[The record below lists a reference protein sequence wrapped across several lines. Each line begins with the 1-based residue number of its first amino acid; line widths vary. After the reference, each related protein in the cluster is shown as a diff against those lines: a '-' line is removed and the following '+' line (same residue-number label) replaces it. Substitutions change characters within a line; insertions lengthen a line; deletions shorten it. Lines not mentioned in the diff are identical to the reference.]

1 MDPASDAEQL
11 PILLDPAS
19 SDEYSPVPLA
29 PAVREARKLSW
40 ANATDNAR
48 RLGMSRRDFL
58 RTSMGAATVLLAL
71 QACSRDNNRGGRFDL
86 PGDAG
91 LDRDAAG
98 SVLDRDLPVIDAQT
112 HFLDYDLN
120 TPEPPRFFGDHFP
133 QAQCGAADARACFTV
148 DQFVDVV
155 FTRSE
160 TALCVLSAIA
170 APDPHQGQ
178 LPVETMARARQR
190 VAEVVGPGRMLLH
203 GLLAPSERSL
213 AAVHDDLEAIVTTFE
228 VSGWKAYTNNG
239 RAWRLDD
246 GDRNLPQVGLPSLQ
260 KIVDLGVPRICVHK
274 GISGG
279 DDALAP
285 ADVGPAAKQF
295 PNVKFGVYHSG
306 WEPEVPEGPFTQATA
321 GRGTNRLIAS
331 LQGAG
336 IRPNQNVFAEIGSTW
351 FNVMRK
357 PDDAAHVIGKL
368 LVHVGEDRLMWGTDS
383 IWYGSPQDQI
393 QAFRTFQISEA
404 LQAAHGYP
412 RMTPQLRA
420 KVFGLNAVKP
430 YNLNARSVRQY
441 TERDAVAR
449 EKAEYAQAPNPSFAT
464 YGPQNRRQFLNL
476 MRASGGGP

>member
-1 MDPASDAEQL
+1 MDPTSDAEQL

-19 SDEYSPVPLA
+19 SDEYSPVPLSA
-29 PAVREARKLSW
+29 TVREARKRAW
-40 ANATDNAR
+40 ASATDNAR

-71 QACSRDNNRGGRFDL
+71 QACSRDDNRGGRFDL

-91 LDRDAAG
+91 LDGDAAD

-112 HFLDYDLN
+112 HFLDFDLA

-148 DQFVDVV
+148 DQYVDVM
-155 FTRSE
+155 FARSE

-203 GLLAPSERSL
+203 GLLAPSERPLS
-213 AAVHDDLEAIVTTFE
+213 AVHEDLEAIATTFE

-260 KIVDLGVPRICVHK
+260 KIVDLGIPRICVHK

-295 PNVKFGVYHSG
+295 PGVKFAVYHSG
-306 WEPEVPEGPFTQATA
+306 WEPEVPEGPFTRATA
-321 GRGTNRLIAS
+321 GRGTNRLVAS

-336 IRPNQNVFAEIGSTW
+336 IRPNQNVYAEIGSTW

-357 PDDAAHVIGKL
+357 PDEAAHVIGKM

-383 IWYGSPQDQI
+383 IWYGPPQGQI
-393 QAFRTFQISEA
+393 DAFRAFQISEEF
-404 LQAAHGYP
+404 QEKFGYP
-412 RMTPQLRA
+412 ALTDAIKGKILAR
-420 KVFGLNAVKP
+420 NAASF
-430 YNLNARSVRQY
+430 YDLDISR
-441 TERDAVAR
+441 VAR
-449 EKAEYAQAPNPSFAT
+449 RPR
-464 YGPQNRRQFLNL
+464 PQ
-476 MRASGGGP
+476 G